1 VFNEKKNDRETQVVQ
16 GIGGGAIM
24 PVSMAIVYRI
34 VPREKIGLA
43 LGVWGMAAV
52 CGPAVG
58 PTLGGYIVDHLNW
71 RFIFTMDIPIGVT
84 GLILMPAAIVTT
96 LMMPVSGFLFD
107 RFGPKVLAVAGLT
120 LTAWGTLEFHNLSL
134 NTSNHSIADIY
145 DSRAYAL
152 GKSFINLSS
161 LRTRQFW

>member
-1 VFNEKKNDRETQVVQ
+1 MFNEKKNDRATKVVQ

-134 NTSNHSIADIY
+134 NKQS
-145 DSRAYAL
+145 
-152 GKSFINLSS
+152 
-161 LRTRQFW
+161 